1 VRIQLRNLYIVAM
14 PTPLAQR
21 KAASGSD
28 RYGEVVLESP
38 ESLARGMLPERLA
51 GNPRELPIS
60 SHTKRNASYIG
71 RYVIPRV
78 DRRDHGEMAS
88 SLTTP

>member
-1 VRIQLRNLYIVAM
+1 M
-14 PTPLAQR
+14 PTPLARR
-21 KAASGSD
+21 KAASGND

-38 ESLARGMLPERLA
+38 ESLARGMLPKRLA

-71 RYVIPRV
+71 RYVAPRV
-78 DRRDHGEMAS
+78 DRRGHGEMAEQS
-88 SLTTP
+88 

>member
-1 VRIQLRNLYIVAM
+1 VRIQLRNLNTVAM
-14 PTPLAQR
+14 PTLLTKR

-28 RYGEVVLESP
+28 RHGEVVLESP
-38 ESLARGMLPERLA
+38 ESLARGRFPKRLA

-78 DRRDHGEMAS
+78 DRRDHGEMTS
-88 SLTTP
+88 SLMTP

>member
-1 VRIQLRNLYIVAM
+1 MRIQLRNLYIVAM

-60 SHTKRNASYIG
+60 SHNQRN
-71 RYVIPRV
+71 
-78 DRRDHGEMAS
+78 S
-88 SLTTP
+88 ST